1 MLTFPFSLRRQ
12 NPEHIILQDNKE
24 GASNGVWIHKP
35 LQGEI
40 PVDP

>member
-1 MLTFPFSLRRQ
+1 LRRQ

-24 GASNGVWIHKP
+24 GASNGVWIHSNGVWIHKP